1 MSGMKRPGTDNIE
14 GKDLLKQSLRLED
27 SSFVAPEAGK
37 GNRMLTEGEILKRE
51 QAAEAVEAQ
60 KQEKADRAEDEF
72 QKYMETIHGKIE
84 GGTK

>member
-1 MSGMKRPGTDNIE
+1 MKGSGTDSSIE

-37 GNRMLTEGEILKRE
+37 GNRMLTDAEILKRK

-60 KQEKADRAEDEF
+60 KQAKADWAEDEF
-72 QKYMETIHGKIE
+72 QKYMEAIHGKIE
-84 GGTK
+84 EGTK